1 MDEDEVVPA
10 CFLISFLLLVQ
21 RAASTHPPP
30 AGSMSSP
37 PREVDPGGSFPE
49 PAVSLAPQTVVLPGQ
64 GQPNLR
70 DT

>member
-1 MDEDEVVPA
+1 MVPA

-21 RAASTHPPP
+21 RAASTPPP

-37 PREVDPGGSFPE
+37 PREVDPGGSSPE
-49 PAVSLAPQTVVLPGQ
+49 PAVSLAPQPVALPGQ